1 MSISRVATTLL
12 AAVLLSG
19 CAADEGDAGSTGSLA
34 RPLAVD
40 SCGGA
45 PTVSNGGFET
55 GGFAPWTFKRRVSV
69 LRLARHTGSWGVRLG
84 REAGWTGHNLI
95 EQTIH
100 VPARSDA
107 VSSSLSFW
115 FQPHCSVKPD
125 RFVTQVWSTS
135 GEYLALLSKNC
146 TNTGTWTPLSVDLT
160 AWAGLDVVVRFD
172 HYDDGVA
179 ETPSYT
185 YVDDIQV
192 LSEVAP
198 PTVLITEP
206 SDGANVSHL
215 PEVTAE
221 ARVSA
226 CSSLDRVE
234 LYADGVLFATSPT
247 SPATA
252 GWSTTLAP
260 ATHTFLA
267 RVFDGAGGT
276 AQHSVQVTTPCSE
289 APEWN
294 VTHPLAS
301 TVQPVTPTIGPNGR
315 DLDGLPLSA
324 VFLPTDS
331 RLFAHDAASAADLGS
346 AITSGLIA
354 RPPLVVELGTGA
366 AAATYVFAASADGR
380 LYKYVMVGGVM
391 QSAGSRDLRRPGCSG
406 DKLSGTPAIQ
416 LKRFSNTGYTLAGD
430 AIFVSTQ
437 HACGDHQEN
446 QIIALDPAAPIGA
459 PPLWTFNE
467 FGEYQVD
474 GNAGG
479 CTVDYALNRL
489 YCATDKAP
497 SVPTSVWAIDVNTGQ
512 PVWSHNAG
520 PIVARPMLNPV
531 SRHLFVVNLAGT
543 LRAFDPDSVVNGSPA
558 VDWSLPIPM
567 PAGSTIVADPWPEH
581 RGDLAD
587 RVFLTSTAGF
597 LYMVAD
603 EGTSGSVKW
612 EAQPL
617 PGEFYTSEPVV
628 LFRGSQAFVYVG
640 TSSGRLMAVLPSETS
655 GDNIHSYRDV
665 GEPNTSVGGSTLLP
679 NGLVV
684 TGQNLAGGTVSKRFC
699 APFLPRSPF

>member
-1 MSISRVATTLL
+1 MSISRILVVL
-12 AAVLLSG
+12 A
-19 CAADEGDAGSTGSLA
+19 CAGMSACAGEPEDPESTGSLA
-34 RPLAVD
+34 RPLVVD

-45 PTVSNGGFET
+45 PTVQNGGFEA
-55 GGFAPWTFKRRVSV
+55 GALAPWTYKRRAAV
-69 LRLARHTGSWGVRLG
+69 LHGAKRTGSWGVRLG
-84 REAGWTGHNLI
+84 RAVASIGHNYI

-100 VPARSDA
+100 VPALWDGT
-107 VSSSLSFW
+107 SSHLSFW
-115 FQPHCSVKPD
+115 FLPHCSVKPD
-125 RFVTQVWSTS
+125 RFITEVRTTA
-135 GEYLALLSKNC
+135 GEKLALLSKNC
-146 TNTGTWTPLSVDLT
+146 TNTGVWTPLSVDLT
-160 AWAGLDVVVRFD
+160 AWAGQDVVIRFD

-192 LSEVAP
+192 LTEVAP
-198 PTVLITEP
+198 PSVLITEP

-267 RVFDGAGGT
+267 RVFDSAGGT

-289 APEWN
+289 APDWG

-301 TVQPVTPTIGPNGR
+301 MVQPVTPTIGPNGR

-324 VFLPTDS
+324 VFLPTGS
-331 RLFAHDAASAADLGS
+331 GLFAHDAASAADLGS
-346 AITSGLIA
+346 TITSGLIA
-354 RPPLVVELGTGA
+354 RPPLVVELGTGP
-366 AAATYVFAASADGR
+366 AAATYVFVASSDGR
-380 LYKYVMVGGVM
+380 LYRQQMVGGAMVP
-391 QSAGSRDLRRPGCSG
+391 SGARDLRRPGCSA
-406 DKLSGTPAIQ
+406 DRLAGTPAIQ
-416 LKRFSNTGYTLAGD
+416 LKRFSNDGYSLSGDTL
-430 AIFVSTQ
+430 FVITQ
-437 HACGDHQEN
+437 HGCGDHSEN
-446 QIIALDPAAPIGA
+446 QVVAIDAGA
-459 PPLWTFNE
+459 SMGSPPLWTFNE
-467 FGEYQVD
+467 FGEYQMD
-474 GNAGG
+474 GSAGG
-479 CTVDYALNRL
+479 CTVDYAINRI
-489 YCATDKAP
+489 YCATDAG
-497 SVPTSVWAIDVNTGQ
+497 SSGSQSSVWAIDVNTGQ
-512 PVWSHNAG
+512 LVWSHNAG

-531 SRHLFVVNLAGT
+531 SRHLFVVNLPGT
-543 LRAFDPDSVVNGSPA
+543 LRAYDPDSVVNGSPA
-558 VDWSLPIPM
+558 VDWSLPIAM

-603 EGTSGSVKW
+603 EGTSGSVRW
-612 EAQPL
+612 DAQPP
-617 PGEFYTSEPVV
+617 PGEVYMSEPVV
-628 LFRGSQAFVYVG
+628 QFRGSQPLVYVG
-640 TSSGRLMAVLPSETS
+640 TSSGRLMAVEPSEVA
-655 GDNIHSYRDV
+655 GDIDSYRDV
-665 GEPNTSVGGSTLLP
+665 GDPNTNVGGSTLLP

-699 APFLPRSPF
+699 APFLPGAPF